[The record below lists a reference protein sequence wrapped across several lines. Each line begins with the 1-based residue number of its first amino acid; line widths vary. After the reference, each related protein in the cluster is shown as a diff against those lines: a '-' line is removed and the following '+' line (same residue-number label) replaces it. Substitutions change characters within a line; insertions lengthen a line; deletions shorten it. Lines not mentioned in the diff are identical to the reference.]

1 MNAQARKENA
11 IELRKTHFSFGN
23 EGNLLLN

>member
-1 MNAQARKENA
+1 MNAQARRDNA

-23 EGNLLLN
+23 EGKYLLN